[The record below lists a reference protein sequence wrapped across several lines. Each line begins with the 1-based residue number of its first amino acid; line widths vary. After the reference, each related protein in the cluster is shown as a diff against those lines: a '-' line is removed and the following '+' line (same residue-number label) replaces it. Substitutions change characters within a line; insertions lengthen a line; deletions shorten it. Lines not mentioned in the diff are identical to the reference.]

1 VAGITHSGYTAPR
14 FRELNRAIRHIQ
26 VTLTNYTPTPP
37 PQTRVSALKIIAAI
51 VAALIAVLL
60 GLLVLLVIGAE
71 TGLVQLMIGMLCAI
85 IPVPIY
91 VMLLLWIDR
100 YESEPLWMLAT
111 TFLWG
116 ALVAILIALVL
127 NTGVEIIAMI
137 ATRSEEVASHVG
149 AVISAPIVEESA
161 KALILVIF
169 FFWKKDEFDGIVDGI
184 VYAGM
189 AGLGFAM
196 TENILYYGRAIEKGP
211 EMLTA
216 VFILRGM
223 AAPFSHP
230 LFTSMTGIGLGW
242 SRQSRNGF
250 VKFAMPIV
258 GLAVAILM
266 HATWNGS
273 AAFGEG
279 IGFFIVYFMVMGP
292 AFVVILMVIHFSLR
306 REGRIVQE
314 FLYPDYANG
323 FFDQREYQRLCTI
336 RGRMGMSLDAL
347 WSLGFSGWR
356 LRMRCNQMASELA
369 FHRSRVARG
378 IGCDPQVAQAR
389 EASYRSGLEQ
399 LRQQIARYGKV
410 VR

>member
-1 VAGITHSGYTAPR
+1 MDAFKPPIANYVAPPAGPRPAP
-14 FRELNRAIRHIQ
+14 
-26 VTLTNYTPTPP
+26 
-37 PQTRVSALKIIAAI
+37 VSAMKIIAAVI
-51 VAALIAVLL
+51 AALFAVLL
-60 GLLVLLVIGAE
+60 GLIVLLVIGAE
-71 TGLVQLMIGMLCAI
+71 TGLVELMIGMVCAI
-85 IPVPIY
+85 IPVPVY

-111 TFLWG
+111 TFFWG
-116 ALVAILIALVL
+116 ALVAIVIALVF

-137 ATRSEEVASHVG
+137 ATHSEEVASHVG
-149 AVISAPIVEESA
+149 AVISAPIVEESS
-161 KALILVIF
+161 KALILVIL

-242 SRQSRNGF
+242 SRQSRKGL

-258 GLAVAILM
+258 GLVMAILM
-266 HATWNGS
+266 HAAWNGS
-273 AAFGEG
+273 AAFGDG
-279 IGFFIVYFMVMGP
+279 IGFFVIYFMVMGP

-314 FLYPDYANG
+314 FLYPDYATG
-323 FFDQREYQRLCTI
+323 FFDQREYEKLCTI
-336 RGRMGMSLDAL
+336 RGRMGMSWDAL

-378 IGCDPQVAQAR
+378 IGRDPQAAQAR
-389 EASYRSGLEQ
+389 EASYRSTLEQ
-399 LRQQIARYGKV
+399 LRQQIAQRRQG

>member
-1 VAGITHSGYTAPR
+1 VSP
-14 FRELNRAIRHIQ
+14 
-26 VTLTNYTPTPP
+26 VTNYMPTRIPP
-37 PQTRVSALKIIAAI
+37 PQPRVSTIKV
-51 VAALIAVLL
+51 VAAVVAVLFAVLL
-60 GLLVLLVIGAE
+60 GLIVLLLIGAE
-71 TGLVQLMIGMLCAI
+71 TGLVELMIGMVCAI
-85 IPVPIY
+85 LPVPIY
-91 VMLLLWIDR
+91 VILLLWIDR

-111 TFLWG
+111 TFFWG
-116 ALVAILIALVL
+116 ALVAILIALIF

-137 ATRSEEVASHVG
+137 ATHSDEVASHVG

-196 TENILYYGRAIEKGP
+196 TENILYYGRAIQKGP

-242 SRQSRNGF
+242 SRQSRRSF
-250 VKFAMPIV
+250 VKFGMPIL
-258 GLAVAILM
+258 GFMLAILM

-273 AAFGEG
+273 AALGDGF
-279 IGFFIVYFMVMGP
+279 GFFIAYFMVMGP

-314 FLYPDYANG
+314 FLYPDYAAG
-323 FFDQREYQRLCTI
+323 FFDQHEYEKLCSI
-336 RGRMGMSLDAL
+336 RGRMGMSWDAL

-378 IGCDPQVAQAR
+378 IGRDPQAAQAR
-389 EASYRSGLEQ
+389 EANYRSSLEQ
-399 LRQQIARYGKV
+399 LRQQIAQRQQGAH
-410 VR
+410 

>member
-1 VAGITHSGYTAPR
+1 VSP
-14 FRELNRAIRHIQ
+14 
-26 VTLTNYTPTPP
+26 VTNYMPTRIPP
-37 PQTRVSALKIIAAI
+37 PQPRVSTIKV
-51 VAALIAVLL
+51 VAAVVAVLFAVLL
-60 GLLVLLVIGAE
+60 GLIVLLLIGAE
-71 TGLVQLMIGMLCAI
+71 TGLVELMIGMVCAI
-85 IPVPIY
+85 LPVPIY
-91 VMLLLWIDR
+91 VILLLWIDR

-111 TFLWG
+111 TFFWG
-116 ALVAILIALVL
+116 ALVAILIALIF

-137 ATRSEEVASHVG
+137 ATHSDEVASHVG

-196 TENILYYGRAIEKGP
+196 TENILYYGRAIQKGP

-242 SRQSRNGF
+242 SRQSRSSF
-250 VKFAMPIV
+250 VKFGMPIL
-258 GLAVAILM
+258 GFMLAILM

-273 AAFGEG
+273 AALGDGF
-279 IGFFIVYFMVMGP
+279 GFFIAYFMVMGP

-314 FLYPDYANG
+314 FLYPDYAAG
-323 FFDQREYQRLCTI
+323 FFDQHEYEKLCSI
-336 RGRMGMSLDAL
+336 RGRMGMSWDAL

-378 IGCDPQVAQAR
+378 IGRDPQAAQAR
-389 EASYRSGLEQ
+389 EANYRSSLEQ
-399 LRQQIARYGKV
+399 LRQQIAQRQQGAH
-410 VR
+410 

>member
-1 VAGITHSGYTAPR
+1 MSPVM
-14 FRELNRAIRHIQ
+14 
-26 VTLTNYTPTPP
+26 NYMPTRIPP
-37 PQTRVSALKIIAAI
+37 PQPRVSTIKV
-51 VAALIAVLL
+51 VAAVVAVLFAVLL
-60 GLLVLLVIGAE
+60 GLIVLLLIGAE
-71 TGLVQLMIGMLCAI
+71 TGLVELMIGMVCAI
-85 IPVPIY
+85 LPVPIY
-91 VMLLLWIDR
+91 VILLLWIDR

-111 TFLWG
+111 TFFWG
-116 ALVAILIALVL
+116 ALVAILIALIF

-137 ATRSEEVASHVG
+137 ATHSDEVASHVG

-196 TENILYYGRAIEKGP
+196 TENILYYGRAIQKGP

-242 SRQSRNGF
+242 SRQSRGGF
-250 VKFAMPIV
+250 VKFGMPIL
-258 GLAVAILM
+258 GFMLAILM

-273 AAFGEG
+273 AAWGHGF
-279 IGFFIVYFMVMGP
+279 GFFIAYFMVMGP

-314 FLYPDYANG
+314 FLYPDYAAG
-323 FFDQREYQRLCTI
+323 FFDQHEYEKLCSI
-336 RGRMGMSLDAL
+336 RGRMGMSWNAL

-378 IGCDPQVAQAR
+378 IGRDPQAAQAR
-389 EASYRSGLEQ
+389 EANYRSSLEQ
-399 LRQQIARYGKV
+399 LRQQIAQRQQGAH
-410 VR
+410 

>member
-1 VAGITHSGYTAPR
+1 VD
-14 FRELNRAIRHIQ
+14 
-26 VTLTNYTPTPP
+26 NYTPTALP
-37 PQTRVSALKIIAAI
+37 PQQPRVSAIKIIAAI
-51 VAALIAVLL
+51 VAALFAALL
-60 GLLVLLVIGAE
+60 GLFVLLLIGAE
-71 TGLVQLMIGMLCAI
+71 TGLVELMIGMVCAI
-85 IPVPIY
+85 IPVPVY

-111 TFLWG
+111 TFFWG
-116 ALVAILIALVL
+116 ALVAILIALVF

-137 ATRSEEVASHVG
+137 ATHSEETASRVG

-196 TENILYYGRAIEKGP
+196 TENILYYGRAIQKGP

-250 VKFAMPIV
+250 VKFAIPV
-258 GLAVAILM
+258 FGFVVAVLM

-279 IGFFIVYFMVMGP
+279 IGFFVIYFMVMGP
-292 AFVVILMVIHFSLR
+292 AFVVILMVIYFSLR

-314 FLYPDYANG
+314 FLYPDYATG
-323 FFDQREYQRLCTI
+323 FFDQHEYERLCTI
-336 RGRMGMSLDAL
+336 RGRMGMSWDAL
-347 WSLGFSGWR
+347 WSSGLSGWR

-378 IGCDPQVAQAR
+378 IGRDTQAGQMR
-389 EASYRSGLEQ
+389 EASYRLTLEQ
-399 LRQQIARYGKV
+399 LRQQIAHRRQG